1 MKRKRWLPVL
11 CLSAVLCLGAGCQT
25 MTEYVVPHPRHAED
39 SVHDQVTD
47 VFDGLARTERDLKRL
62 FSADGFE
69 DKGRLFLH
77 VSGSGIDSELAVYLH
92 QGMSHILQD
101 AGYEIVHFEELE
113 KKIRRHV
120 SGDILSCD
128 QRISYA
134 AARALQAYDG
144 VGALD
149 ICVTSVT
156 SLGLG
161 ELNNEGEYE
170 ERLRMRVGTKLLEAK
185 WGNEVFRDRATL
197 TSRSVRKQAER
208 HYIEQAWGMSLRE
221 RTMYRLLLDHVRSLL
236 PRLPER
242 RR

>member
-1 MKRKRWLPVL
+1 M
-11 CLSAVLCLGAGCQT
+11 
-25 MTEYVVPHPRHAED
+25 
-39 SVHDQVTD
+39 
-47 VFDGLARTERDLKRL
+47 
-62 FSADGFE
+62 
-69 DKGRLFLH
+69 
-77 VSGSGIDSELAVYLH
+77 SGSGIDSELAVYLH

-134 AARALQAYDG
+134 AARALKAYDG

-161 ELNNEGEYE
+161 ELNNEGRYE
-170 ERLRMRVGTKLLEAK
+170 ERLRMRVGTKLLEAE
-185 WGNEVFRDRATL
+185 WGQRGVPGPGDAELPVRPQAGGAALYRAGL
-197 TSRSVRKQAER
+197 GYE
-208 HYIEQAWGMSLRE
+208 
-221 RTMYRLLLDHVRSLL
+221 
-236 PRLPER
+236 PP
-242 RR
+242 